1 MIKRR
6 IRSLTILTL
15 ELYLF
20 GNIFLDSIG
29 LREWDR
35 YNSMSCDD
43 LCTRLE
49 EFNITKMPEHF
60 RKFCLCATTVWLC
73 KPCIFAIDKI
83 Q

>member
-20 GNIFLDSIG
+20 GNIFLDSFG

-35 YNSMSCDD
+35 YSIMSCDD

-49 EFNITKMPEHF
+49 EFNITKMPEQSGNF
-60 RKFCLCATTVWLC
+60 VCVLLQYG
-73 KPCIFAIDKI
+73 FANHVLL